1 MPKGEVKARGRQV
14 EDSKRLLLEQLA
26 QGQTVARALQV
37 IGRSRPTYESWRQKA
52 TTGGLCCRSQSQ
64 KRSSLLPMSSSGPVI
79 AVWA

>member
-37 IGRSRPTYESWRQKA
+37 IGRSRPTYESWR
-52 TTGGLCCRSQSQ
+52 RSD
-64 KRSSLLPMSSSGPVI
+64 KDFARDVDRLRLDMAEAMKVT
-79 AVWA
+79 